1 MAERKSARL
10 LELLSLLLTRRYG
23 VTLDEIRSVRGYPR
37 SAEAFHRQFERDK
50 ELLRDLGFAVLAR
63 EDTDDASSTTYFLD
77 RRRSFLREV
86 QFSPEEM
93 AALALARR
101 LTTHLPLVGAAVRE
115 GLSRAGEPAM
125 EEWEPSG
132 VASVAPPEVGRRD
145 EKRLRLI
152 ERAVAGDRRICI
164 HYQPIGETRA
174 VAREVDPYALYL
186 QGGVWYLLAY
196 CHLRQA
202 PRVFRV
208 SRVQD
213 AKFAKKGRGPDF
225 VMPKNFDLARYL
237 DRFPFEMGPA
247 ATREAVVRF
256 SPAQAWRV
264 GTGIG
269 RRGRV
274 ARDPDGG
281 VRVTLRNVN
290 PDRLISWALGL
301 GRGVEI
307 LEPAALRRE
316 LVRSAER
323 VAEAHE
329 GAARAIA
336 TRRVATRAN
345 VNGRRVRK
353 PVPRARARRS

>member
-23 VTLDEIRSVRGYPR
+23 VTLEEIRQVRGYPR
-37 SAEAFHRQFERDK
+37 NGEAFHRQFERDK
-50 ELLRDLGFAVLAR
+50 ELLRELGFAVLAR
-63 EDTDDASSTTYFLD
+63 EDADDASGTTYFLD

-86 QFSPEEM
+86 RFTPEEL

-101 LTTHLPLVGAAVRE
+101 LTAHLPLVGAAVRE
-115 GLSRAGEPAM
+115 GLSRAGEPAI

-132 VASVAPPEVGRRD
+132 VTSVAPPAVGRRD
-145 EKRLRLI
+145 EKRLRTI
-152 ERAVAGDRRICI
+152 ERAVASDRRLCI
-164 HYQPIGETRA
+164 RYQPIGEVRA

-186 QGGVWYLLAY
+186 QGGAWYLLAY
-196 CHLRQA
+196 CHLRQS

-208 SRVQD
+208 SRIED
-213 AKFAKKGRGPDF
+213 ARLATQGRGPDF
-225 VMPKNFDLARYL
+225 TLPRNFDLARYL

-247 ATREAVVRF
+247 ATRETTVRF

-274 ARDPDGG
+274 ARDPDGA

-290 PDRLISWALGL
+290 PDGLVSWALGL

-307 LEPAALRRE
+307 LEPRALRRE
-316 LVRSAER
+316 LARAAER
-323 VAEAHE
+323 VAEAHARA
-329 GAARAIA
+329 GTALRRRRAAR
-336 TRRVATRAN
+336 
-345 VNGRRVRK
+345 
-353 PVPRARARRS
+353 S